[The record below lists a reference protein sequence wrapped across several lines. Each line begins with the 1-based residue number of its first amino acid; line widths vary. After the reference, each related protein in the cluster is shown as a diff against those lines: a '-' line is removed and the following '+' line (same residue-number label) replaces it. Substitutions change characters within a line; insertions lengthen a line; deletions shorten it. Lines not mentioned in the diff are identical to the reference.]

1 VNVPAIQT
9 TTNSVNKL
17 EMPNAG
23 SETEAKLNVAG
34 GNTKSAAVTVH
45 GQVPST
51 PEKAKKPVHGGF
63 QPGTTP
69 VKFGDSRRGPKPT
82 SRPPKKCFSLRRL
95 AVQLTAAYA
104 LVAYS
109 LICPNDPSRA
119 PAVCQSYKDL
129 ESYRNQAVSY
139 IRPYYQ
145 PYLNQAVSTAEPYY
159 QPYVKATEP
168 HVVNLQ
174 KVVAPQQAKA
184 HAVYRNYV
192 KPRILDAVAHSHR
205 QIMPHANRLSREYS
219 RLTDPYVKRYTKLIT
234 EIYDLNVK
242 PTYDELTKEA
252 RKVVLPLYHKS
263 SAYAQPLV
271 TKAYPATQ
279 HHFQHTFLPFASS
292 SYATTR
298 KVYGE
303 QVHPRVLSGGK
314 GLVQFCRSH
323 LLPALGR
330 FRSKY
335 ISPQINKI
343 QDRAFAYKAKSVAGE
358 KVASMDAEL
367 GKDDIKDEIEELLS
381 GIKAETKTLAATFS
395 PTETLDIRP
404 TAVDTVEFDE
414 KDDVL
419 AHKVLEDEALLLQKA
434 EKRKAIEA
442 LHDLY
447 EVEVSKLGET
457 EMTLLADRL
466 TQLRKAALRD
476 IPNRFDIA
484 IQGYKEECDKWIG
497 RLEKYWEKAN
507 RDERTSKEDRIA
519 DGVLI
524 ARKASVKLADQAE
537 ELEDEVDSYLRTHS
551 VRELTSTE
559 KAFKTVESF
568 VGKAQQELG
577 NGYAYLDDVTHSDW
591 QRYHTLGALEGQ
603 WHHQLFG
610 LRNGSVTH
618 RALDT
623 SLAVEPVLNG
633 LKREIERLSADADA
647 RLVASRRKGEKR
659 INGGFVGVGDAAERG
674 YAAVQSAV
682 AAGTQKVA
690 DTVSSA
696 SQAVVGEP
704 EPTDLSGSA
713 SSLYTEA
720 ASTASSIYAD
730 TAASAASL
738 ASDIS
743 ASVDSAYSVASAS
756 AASAASVVSAA
767 VLPSN
772 VNKKS
777 LLLN

>member
-1 VNVPAIQT
+1 
-9 TTNSVNKL
+9 
-17 EMPNAG
+17 MPN
-23 SETEAKLNVAG
+23 
-34 GNTKSAAVTVH
+34 
-45 GQVPST
+45 
-51 PEKAKKPVHGGF
+51 
-63 QPGTTP
+63 
-69 VKFGDSRRGPKPT
+69 
-82 SRPPKKCFSLRRL
+82 
-95 AVQLTAAYA
+95 
-104 LVAYS
+104 
-109 LICPNDPSRA
+109 
-119 PAVCQSYKDL
+119 
-129 ESYRNQAVSY
+129 
-139 IRPYYQ
+139 
-145 PYLNQAVSTAEPYY
+145 
-159 QPYVKATEP
+159 
-168 HVVNLQ
+168 
-174 KVVAPQQAKA
+174 
-184 HAVYRNYV
+184 
-192 KPRILDAVAHSHR
+192 
-205 QIMPHANRLSREYS
+205 ANRLSREYS

-330 FRSKY
+330 FKSKY
-335 ISPQINKI
+335 ISPQIHKI

-367 GKDDIKDEIEELLS
+367 GKDDIKDEIEGKWFAISQRCTMANMPSTELLS

-497 RLEKYWEKAN
+497 RLEKC
-507 RDERTSKEDRIA
+507 
-519 DGVLI
+519 GPML
-524 ARKASVKLADQAE
+524 
-537 ELEDEVDSYLRTHS
+537 
-551 VRELTSTE
+551 
-559 KAFKTVESF
+559 
-568 VGKAQQELG
+568 
-577 NGYAYLDDVTHSDW
+577 
-591 QRYHTLGALEGQ
+591 
-603 WHHQLFG
+603 
-610 LRNGSVTH
+610 
-618 RALDT
+618 
-623 SLAVEPVLNG
+623 
-633 LKREIERLSADADA
+633 
-647 RLVASRRKGEKR
+647 
-659 INGGFVGVGDAAERG
+659 
-674 YAAVQSAV
+674 
-682 AAGTQKVA
+682 
-690 DTVSSA
+690 
-696 SQAVVGEP
+696 
-704 EPTDLSGSA
+704 
-713 SSLYTEA
+713 
-720 ASTASSIYAD
+720 
-730 TAASAASL
+730 
-738 ASDIS
+738 
-743 ASVDSAYSVASAS
+743 
-756 AASAASVVSAA
+756 
-767 VLPSN
+767 
-772 VNKKS
+772 
-777 LLLN
+777 